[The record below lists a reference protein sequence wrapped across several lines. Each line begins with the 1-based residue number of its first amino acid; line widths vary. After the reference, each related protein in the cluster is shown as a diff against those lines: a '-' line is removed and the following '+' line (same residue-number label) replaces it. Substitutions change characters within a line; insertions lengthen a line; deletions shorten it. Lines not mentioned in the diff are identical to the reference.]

1 MIVVLVET
9 LTTVEVKMV
18 FHKIRLLSNLVKKY
32 EFFHYSG
39 KISIKI
45 PITLEFLMVFAC
57 RCELYDFRLAAIT
70 GVSRTKTCQV
80 FLVISS

>member
-45 PITLEFLMVFAC
+45 SITVEFLMVFAC
-57 RCELYDFRLAAIT
+57 RCELYDFRLVAIA
-70 GVSRTKTCQV
+70 GVSELKPVR